1 MINKTD
7 MTYRNQNLHSS
18 DTHDGTR
25 TVTNMSTV
33 SGNTVWRRIYFC
45 VDHQTTSS
53 KYVSFEGYYAS
64 GKLFI

>member
-1 MINKTD
+1 

-25 TVTNMSTV
+25 TVTNMSTIR
-33 SGNTVWRRIYFC
+33 GNMEKNLLC
-45 VDHQTTSS
+45 VDHYTTSS
-53 KYVSFEGYYAS
+53 KDVNFEGYYAS